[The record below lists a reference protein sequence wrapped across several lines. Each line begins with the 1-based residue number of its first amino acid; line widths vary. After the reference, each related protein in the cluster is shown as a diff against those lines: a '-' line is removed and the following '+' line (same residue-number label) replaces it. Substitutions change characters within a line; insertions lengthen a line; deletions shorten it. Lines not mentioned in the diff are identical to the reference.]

1 MNDAEDQRLL
11 KSLEAQVSLIDKF
24 VDKVYQYQPDL
35 QIAESRAVALM
46 HEASEVS
53 EIFYKSNLY
62 HKPMDRQH
70 LRQELGDVL
79 YNVQAVAHYM
89 SFSLAE
95 CIESSNI
102 SVRSKKLCQNM

>member
-1 MNDAEDQRLL
+1 MIEEEHQRLL

-62 HKPMDRQH
+62 HKPLDKAHVM
-70 LRQELGDVL
+70 QELGDVM
-79 YNVQAVAHYM
+79 YNVQAVARYM
-89 SFSLAE
+89 GFTLAE
-95 CIESSNI
+95 CIESSNL
-102 SVRSKKLCQNM
+102 SVRGKKV

>member
-1 MNDAEDQRLL
+1 MIEEEHQRLL

-24 VDKVYQYQPDL
+24 VDKVYQSQTGL

-62 HKPMDRQH
+62 QKPIDRH
-70 LRQELGDVL
+70 HIRQELWDVL

-89 SFSLAE
+89 GFTLAE
-95 CIESSNI
+95 CIESSNL
-102 SVRSKKLCQNM
+102 SVLGKKL